1 MCGVW
6 YTWIAACCLVEDLP
20 LGHQGYLMVVV
31 ASDREAAM
39 VGFGSMQLSELTQ
52 GETLDVLVVLPNAEK
67 RLPSNLRPSTS
78 GHPITTLRRP
88 RALADAES
96 ARSMRRSGASYCAW
110 HR

>member
-67 RLPSNLRPSTS
+67 RLPSNLRPFYVRSS
-78 GHPITTLRRP
+78 HNDAPQAP
-88 RALADAES
+88 RLGG
-96 ARSMRRSGASYCAW
+96 R
-110 HR
+110 